1 MEHHPPTLA
10 ISGLR
15 AGFPGP
21 QGLVPA
27 VDGVDLTV
35 PRGTIVG
42 LVGESGCG
50 KSVTALSVLGL
61 LPPNGQV
68 AGGTIDF
75 GGQDLLTL
83 PPDALRRLRGDR
95 IAMIF
100 QDPMTS
106 LNPVYPVGRQVAE
119 VLRLH
124 RGLDRKAAKARTVD
138 LFHQVG
144 IPDPAA
150 RYGAYPRQLSG
161 GLRQRVMIA
170 MAMACEPELL
180 IADEPTTAL
189 DATIQARSSGSW
201 GTCAGTTA
209 RPSSSSPTTWG
220 WWPSCATTST
230 SCTPGRS
237 WRPRRPSTSSA
248 PPGTPTPQGCSGP
261 SPPWRGPRSG
271 CTPFQGPCRP
281 QALPTPAAASAPG
294 VTRGRGT
301 APPIRPPSPTWAGA
315 IWSAATTPAERRQPW
330 QPYWQRENTSPKPS
344 P

>member
-124 RGLDRKAAKARTVD
+124 RGLDRKAAKTRTVD

-189 DATIQARSSGSW
+189 DATIQAQILRLMGDLRRDH
-201 GTCAGTTA
+201 GTAILLITHNMGVVAQLCDYVYVMYAGQIVEAAETFDLFRTPRHPYTA
-209 RPSSSSPTTWG
+209 GLLRAIPSLEGAQERLYTI
-220 WWPSCATTST
+220 
-230 SCTPGRS
+230 
-237 WRPRRPSTSSA
+237 
-248 PPGTPTPQGCSGP
+248 PGTVP
-261 SPPWRGPRSG
+261 
-271 CTPFQGPCRP
+271 
-281 QALPTPAAASAPG
+281 APG
-294 VTRGRGT
+294 
-301 APPIRPPSPTWAGA
+301 APHPGCRFCPRCDQGEGDCAANPPPLTHLGGGHLVRCHH
-315 IWSAATTPAERRQPW
+315 PR
-330 QPYWQRENTSPKPS
+330 
-344 P
+344 

>member
-83 PPDALRRLRGDR
+83 PPDTLRRLRGDR

-189 DATIQARSSGSW
+189 DATIQAQILRLMGDLRRDH
-201 GTCAGTTA
+201 GTAILLITHNMGVVAQLCDYVYVMYAGQIVEAAETFDLFRTPRHPYTA
-209 RPSSSSPTTWG
+209 GLLRAIPSLEGAQERLYTI
-220 WWPSCATTST
+220 
-230 SCTPGRS
+230 
-237 WRPRRPSTSSA
+237 
-248 PPGTPTPQGCSGP
+248 PGTVPAPGAPHPGCRFCPRCDQGEGDCAA
-261 SPPWRGPRSG
+261 SPPPLTHLGGGHLVRCHHPR
-271 CTPFQGPCRP
+271 
-281 QALPTPAAASAPG
+281 
-294 VTRGRGT
+294 
-301 APPIRPPSPTWAGA
+301 
-315 IWSAATTPAERRQPW
+315 
-330 QPYWQRENTSPKPS
+330 
-344 P
+344 

>member
-1 MEHHPPTLA
+1 MEQQAIITVKDLRTYFYSDKRCNKVLNGISFELYKGRTLC
-10 ISGLR
+10 
-15 AGFPGP
+15 
-21 QGLVPA
+21 V
-27 VDGVDLTV
+27 
-35 PRGTIVG
+35 
-42 LVGESGCG
+42 VGESGCG

-189 DATIQARSSGSW
+189 DATIQAQILRLMGDLRRDH
-201 GTCAGTTA
+201 GTAILLITHNMGVVAQLCDYVYVMYAGQIVEAAETFDLFRTPRHPYTA
-209 RPSSSSPTTWG
+209 GLLRAIPSLEGAQERLYTI
-220 WWPSCATTST
+220 
-230 SCTPGRS
+230 
-237 WRPRRPSTSSA
+237 
-248 PPGTPTPQGCSGP
+248 PGTVP
-261 SPPWRGPRSG
+261 
-271 CTPFQGPCRP
+271 
-281 QALPTPAAASAPG
+281 APG
-294 VTRGRGT
+294 
-301 APPIRPPSPTWAGA
+301 APHPGCRFCPRCDQGEGDCAANPPPLTHLGGGHLVRCHH
-315 IWSAATTPAERRQPW
+315 PR
-330 QPYWQRENTSPKPS
+330 
-344 P
+344 

>member
-1 MEHHPPTLA
+1 MSPAPTLA
-10 ISGLR
+10 VAGLQVH
-15 AGFPGP
+15 FPGP
-21 QGLVPA
+21 GGAAAA

-35 PRGTIVG
+35 PQGAIVG

-68 AGGTIDF
+68 TAGRVAF
-75 GGQDLLTL
+75 GGRDLLTL
-83 PPDALRRLRGDR
+83 PEGELRALRGDR

-106 LNPVYPVGRQVAE
+106 LNPVYSVGRQVAE

-124 RGLDRKAAKARTVD
+124 RGLDRKAARARTVD
-138 LFHQVG
+138 LFRQVG

-189 DATIQARSSGSW
+189 DATIQAQILRLMGDLRRDH
-201 GTCAGTTA
+201 GTAILLITHNMGVVAQLCDYVYVMYAGQIVEAAETFDLFRTPRHPYTA
-209 RPSSSSPTTWG
+209 GLLRAIPSLEGAEERLYTI
-220 WWPSCATTST
+220 
-230 SCTPGRS
+230 
-237 WRPRRPSTSSA
+237 
-248 PPGTPTPQGCSGP
+248 PGTVP
-261 SPPWRGPRSG
+261 
-271 CTPFQGPCRP
+271 
-281 QALPTPAAASAPG
+281 APG
-294 VTRGRGT
+294 
-301 APPIRPPSPTWAGA
+301 APHPGCRFCPRCDQGEGDCAANPPPLTHLGGGHLVRCHH
-315 IWSAATTPAERRQPW
+315 PR
-330 QPYWQRENTSPKPS
+330 
-344 P
+344 